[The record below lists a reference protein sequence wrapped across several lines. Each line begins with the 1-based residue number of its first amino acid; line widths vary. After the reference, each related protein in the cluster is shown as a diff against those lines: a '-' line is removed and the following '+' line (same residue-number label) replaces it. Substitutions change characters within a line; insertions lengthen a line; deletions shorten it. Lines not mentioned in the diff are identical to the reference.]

1 MQDEHELMSQVDS
14 EQLPLPRILVVD
26 DSRIV
31 RATIKKHLAAAYDVV
46 EAPNGEEGWQRL
58 LADETIQ
65 LLISDLSMP
74 VLDGLG
80 LLARVRSAG
89 DGRLYLLPVIIIS
102 GEEDDITKQKC
113 VECGATDFIT
123 KSTDR
128 SEMLARVA
136 ANIQLAAIQCE
147 LALARA
153 EQAQAVTRDKSTGV
167 ASSHLLMLQM
177 EQSMA
182 YALRHN
188 SEVTLLLLEIDNY
201 QPLKQ
206 KLGDR
211 LADQMLNL
219 LAKLLAAKLRR
230 EDTLAHVDGPQ
241 FAIVAPGTSLSEV
254 RVMAERL
261 RQGVAAAR
269 INFRDE
275 RLEVSASV
283 AIANSW
289 HDDTHSA
296 PALFSKAI
304 TRLYA
309 SVGDGRILMP
319 DENINRLPLLPLA
332 DALLMLHKGHQDEVR
347 PHLPALLASLTPL
360 INLANE
366 EYGLGWSLDFLRK
379 PDEVNHS

>member
-1 MQDEHELMSQVDS
+1 MSQPDS
-14 EQLPLPRILVVD
+14 EQLYLPRILVVD

-31 RATIKKHLAAAYDVV
+31 RATIRKQLAASYDVA
-46 EAPNGEEGWQRL
+46 EAVNGEDGWKKL

-74 VLDGLG
+74 ELDGLG
-80 LLARVRSAG
+80 LLARVRGTG

-102 GEEDDITKQKC
+102 GEEDDATKQKC
-113 VECGATDFIT
+113 VECGANDFIT

-136 ANIQLAAIQCE
+136 ANIQLAEMLRE
-147 LALARA
+147 LTIART
-153 EQAQAVTRDKSTGV
+153 EQAQLASRDNTTGV

-188 SEVTLLLLEIDNY
+188 SEVTLLLLEIDHY
-201 QPLKQ
+201 QLLEQ
-206 KLGDR
+206 KLGER
-211 LADQMLNL
+211 LANQMLSL

-230 EDTLAHVDGPQ
+230 EDTIAHVEGPQ
-241 FAIVAPGTSLSEV
+241 FAIVAPGTSLGEV

-261 RQGVAAAR
+261 RQCVSAAR

-283 AIANSW
+283 AVANSW
-289 HDDTHSA
+289 HDDTHLA
-296 PALFSKAI
+296 PALFSKAM
-304 TRLYA
+304 TRLYG
-309 SVGDGRILMP
+309 SVGEGRILMP
-319 DENINRLPLLPLA
+319 NESVSRMPLLSLA
-332 DALLMLHKGHQDEVR
+332 DALLMLHKGNKDEVR
-347 PHLPALLASLTPL
+347 PHLPALLTGLAPL
-360 INLANE
+360 IHLANE
-366 EYGLGWSLDFLRK
+366 EYGLQWSLDFLRQLEAVS
-379 PDEVNHS
+379 DQV

>member
-1 MQDEHELMSQVDS
+1 MQDEPDLMSQVDS

-31 RATIKKHLAAAYDVV
+31 RATIKKHLSATYDVIE
-46 EAPNGEEGWQRL
+46 EADGEAGWQRL

-65 LLISDLSMP
+65 LLISDLTMP

-102 GEEDDITKQKC
+102 GEEDDATKQKC
-113 VECGATDFIT
+113 VECGATDFVT

-136 ANIQLAAIQCE
+136 ANIQLAAMQRE
-147 LALARA
+147 LALMRT
-153 EQAQAVTRDKSTGV
+153 EQTVVTRDTLTGV

-201 QPLKQ
+201 QSLKQ

-211 LADQMLNL
+211 LAEQMLNL
-219 LAKLLAAKLRR
+219 LAKLLSAKLRR
-230 EDTLAHVDGPQ
+230 EDTLAHVEGPQ
-241 FAIVAPGTSLSEV
+241 FAIVAPGTSLTEV
-254 RVMAERL
+254 RVMADRL
-261 RQGVAAAR
+261 RQGVATAR

-283 AIANSW
+283 AVANSW

-296 PALFSKAI
+296 PALFSKAT
-304 TRLYA
+304 TRLYG
-309 SVGDGRILMP
+309 STGDGRILMP
-319 DENINRLPLLPLA
+319 DENVNRLPLLPLA
-332 DALLMLHKGHQDEVR
+332 DALLMLHKGRKEEVR
-347 PHLPALLASLTPL
+347 PHLPTLLAALKPL
-360 INLANE
+360 IHLVNE
-366 EYGLGWSLDFLRK
+366 EYGQEWSLDFL
-379 PDEVNHS
+379 PHAD

>member
-1 MQDEHELMSQVDS
+1 MQDEPDWMSQVDS

-31 RATIKKHLAAAYDVV
+31 RATIKKHLAATYDVIE
-46 EAPNGEEGWQRL
+46 EANGEAGWQRL

-65 LLISDLSMP
+65 LLISDLTMP

-102 GEEDDITKQKC
+102 GEEDDATKQKC
-113 VECGATDFIT
+113 VECGATDFVT

-136 ANIQLAAIQCE
+136 ANIQLAAMQRE
-147 LALARA
+147 LALMRI
-153 EQAQAVTRDKSTGV
+153 EQTQVVASTAGV
-167 ASSHLLMLQM
+167 ASSNLLMLQM

-201 QPLKQ
+201 QSLKQ

-211 LADQMLNL
+211 LAEKMLNL
-219 LAKLLAAKLRR
+219 LAKLLSAKLRR
-230 EDTLAHVDGPQ
+230 EDTLAHVEGPQ
-241 FAIVAPGTSLSEV
+241 FAIVAPGTSLTEV
-254 RVMAERL
+254 RVMADRL
-261 RQGVAAAR
+261 RQGVATAR

-283 AIANSW
+283 AVANSW

-296 PALFSKAI
+296 PALFSKAT
-304 TRLYA
+304 TRLYG
-309 SVGDGRILMP
+309 STGEGRILMP
-319 DENINRLPLLPLA
+319 DENVSRLPVLSLA
-332 DALLMLHKGHQDEVR
+332 DALLMLHKGRKEEVR
-347 PHLPALLASLTPL
+347 PHLSTLLATLKPL
-360 INLANE
+360 LHLANE
-366 EYGLGWSLDFLRK
+366 EYGREWSLDLLQHA
-379 PDEVNHS
+379 D

>member
-1 MQDEHELMSQVDS
+1 MSQVDS
-14 EQLPLPRILVVD
+14 EQLPFPRILVVD

-31 RATIKKHLAAAYDVV
+31 RATIKKHLSATYDVIE
-46 EAPNGEEGWQRL
+46 EANGEAGWQRL

-65 LLISDLSMP
+65 LLISDLTMP

-102 GEEDDITKQKC
+102 GEEDDATKQKC
-113 VECGATDFIT
+113 VECGATDFVT

-136 ANIQLAAIQCE
+136 ANIQLAAMQRE
-147 LALARA
+147 LALMRT
-153 EQAQAVTRDKSTGV
+153 EQTAVSRDSLTGV

-201 QPLKQ
+201 QSLKQ

-211 LADQMLNL
+211 LAEQMLNL
-219 LAKLLAAKLRR
+219 LAKLLSAKLRR
-230 EDTLAHVDGPQ
+230 EDTLAHVEGPQ
-241 FAIVAPGTSLSEV
+241 FAIVAPGTSLAEV
-254 RVMAERL
+254 RVMADRL
-261 RQGVAAAR
+261 RQGVATAR

-283 AIANSW
+283 AVANSW

-296 PALFSKAI
+296 PALFGKAT
-304 TRLYA
+304 TRLYG
-309 SVGDGRILMP
+309 STGDGRILMP
-319 DENINRLPLLPLA
+319 DENVNRLPLLSLA
-332 DALLMLHKGHQDEVR
+332 DALLMLHKGQKEEVR
-347 PHLPALLASLTPL
+347 PHLPTLLAALQPL
-360 INLANE
+360 LHLVNE
-366 EYGLGWSLDFLRK
+366 EYGQQWSLDFLQRS
-379 PDEVNHS
+379 D

>member
-1 MQDEHELMSQVDS
+1 MSQVDS
-14 EQLPLPRILVVD
+14 EQLHLPRILVVD

-31 RATIKKHLAAAYDVV
+31 RATIKKHLATSYDVV
-46 EAPNGEEGWQRL
+46 EAANGEEGWQQL

-74 VLDGLG
+74 ELDGLG
-80 LLARVRSAG
+80 LLARARSAG

-102 GEEDDITKQKC
+102 GEEDDAIKQKC
-113 VECGATDFIT
+113 VECGATDFIS

-128 SEMLARVA
+128 TELLARVA
-136 ANIQLAAIQCE
+136 ANIHLAAMQHE
-147 LALARA
+147 LAIVRT
-153 EQAQAVTRDKSTGV
+153 EQAQVASRDHSTGV

-182 YALRHN
+182 YAMRHN
-188 SEVTLLLLEIDNY
+188 SEVTLLLLEIDHY

-211 LADQMLNL
+211 LADQMLSL

-230 EDTLAHVDGPQ
+230 EDTLAHVEGPQ

-261 RQGVAAAR
+261 RQCVSAAR

-283 AIANSW
+283 AVANSW
-289 HDDTHSA
+289 HDDTHLA

-304 TRLYA
+304 TRLYG
-309 SVGDGRILMP
+309 SSGEGRILMP
-319 DENINRLPLLPLA
+319 DENVNRLPLLPLS
-332 DALLMLHKGHQDEVR
+332 DALLMLHKGHKEEVR
-347 PHLPALLASLTPL
+347 PHLPALLAGLAPL
-360 INLANE
+360 IHLANE
-366 EYGLGWSLDFLRK
+366 EYGLDWSLDFLQQGEAVS
-379 PDEVNHS
+379 DQA